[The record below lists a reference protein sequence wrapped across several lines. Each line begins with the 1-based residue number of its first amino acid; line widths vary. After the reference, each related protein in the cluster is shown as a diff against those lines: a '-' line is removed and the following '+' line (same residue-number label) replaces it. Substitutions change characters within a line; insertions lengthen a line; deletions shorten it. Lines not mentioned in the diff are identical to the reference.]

1 MEELQNQTK
10 EINTVQEAEAEVVR
24 RNINPDVFNALNLY
38 DEKLGEEHEKE
49 GYNPFEPDF
58 KLTKEFAQEVLE
70 HKPSKQDIPKEDFL
84 EVGAKKATSYF
95 KNTLAAGE
103 KLIEKLEGKMGANGL
118 DMSTIHQIQ
127 RAIIF
132 LKNRNQLLKRNIR
145 ELKFRNAN
153 ALQMF
158 TDMYVLDKELSDL
171 LKETYETNVDIDA
184 ILNQFV
190 EVCKTRAKIN
200 IEKRQK
206 RLQKELKEKRDW
218 EEAMRDSM
226 DRMHDQ
232 TMADL
237 AFLANA
243 ANEVVDTV
251 TGGHHHDHHGPHG
264 PHGPH
269 DRDDHHSHHD
279 RRDDPHEHRD
289 IRDDRYD
296 AHHDPHEEH
305 SDDHSE
311 EHTDDGLDLS

>member
-10 EINTVQEAEAEVVR
+10 EITTVQEAEAEVVR
-24 RNINPDVFNALNLY
+24 RNINPDVYNALNLY
-38 DEKLGEEHEKE
+38 HEKLGEEYEKE

-70 HKPSKQDIPKEDFL
+70 NKPTKQDIPKEDFL

-103 KLIEKLEGKMGANGL
+103 KLIEKLEGKMGSSGL
-118 DMSTIHQIQ
+118 DMSTIHQLQ
-127 RAIIF
+127 RAMIF

-171 LKETYETNVDIDA
+171 LKETYETNADLDA

-190 EVCKTRAKIN
+190 EVCKNRAKIN
-200 IEKRQK
+200 IENRKK

-218 EEAMRDSM
+218 EEAMRDSA
-226 DRMHDQ
+226 DRTHDQ
-232 TMADL
+232 TLQDL
-237 AFLANA
+237 AFLTNA
-243 ANEVVDTV
+243 AAEVVETIA
-251 TGGHHHDHHGPHG
+251 GPGAAAPLHHVADELENHA
-264 PHGPH
+264 
-269 DRDDHHSHHD
+269 HHSHHD
-279 RRDDPHEHRD
+279 
-289 IRDDRYD
+289 
-296 AHHDPHEEH
+296 HHDHHDHH
-305 SDDHSE
+305 SHTHNDSINSIFDPEVSADE
-311 EHTDDGLDLS
+311 YTDDGMDLS